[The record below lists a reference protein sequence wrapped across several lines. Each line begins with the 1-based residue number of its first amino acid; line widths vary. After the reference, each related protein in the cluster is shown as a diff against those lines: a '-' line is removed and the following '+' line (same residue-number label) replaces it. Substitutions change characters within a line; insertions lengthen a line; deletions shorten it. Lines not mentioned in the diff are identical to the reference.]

1 MMVNENVRWQAPI
14 RALKAVIDEGRIGTP
29 FFARFAFR
37 SGFDVYA
44 AQPYLA
50 EGDRFIIEDLGIH
63 ILDVARLVMGEAA
76 TLTCRTQRVNPA
88 VRGEDVATILLGHT
102 SGATSLADCRSEER
116 RVGKE
121 CVSTCSSRLSS
132 YHYKKKQHQIITF
145 LCLLLFK
152 AEDGIRDAH

>member
-1 MMVNENVRWQAPI
+1 M
-14 RALKAVIDEGRIGTP
+14 RI
-29 FFARFAFR
+29 
-37 SGFDVYA
+37 SDWSSDVCSSDL

-102 SGATSLADCRSEER
+102 SGATSVVDCSYATPVHDELFPQKIGRASCRER
-116 RVGKE
+116 V
-121 CVSTCSSRLSS
+121 CQYV
-132 YHYKKKQHQIITF
+132 
-145 LCLLLFK
+145 
-152 AEDGIRDAH
+152 